1 MRRFFVIPAGLVV
14 LGLLAFNFLFVD
26 LSISDCELI
35 IDGIGGLLS
44 SPVHE
49 LVVVEPMVEGVDHVM
64 FLDKREFFFWRNNIC
79 TRIETRLFTARL
91 RYHILLFAGR
101 S

>member
-64 FLDKREFFFWRNNIC
+64 FLDKRKGV
-79 TRIETRLFTARL
+79 LFLEKQHMYAHRDSFIY
-91 RYHILLFAGR
+91 R
-101 S
+101 